1 MIFLDDD
8 VSDKLGVVAQ
18 ELSKAKETIAVLEKE
33 LSSERSRLRS
43 MVAEQERM
51 QHEKKRIM
59 ADMQRNE
66 SVGSVSKQIL
76 NYGFTFCRI

>member
-1 MIFLDDD
+1 MIFPDEDI
-8 VSDKLGVVAQ
+8 SDKSCATTQ

-33 LSSERSRLRS
+33 LSSERSRLRA
-43 MVAEQERM
+43 MIAEQERM

-66 SVGSVSKQIL
+66 SVSSAKNTNVEL
-76 NYGFTFCRI
+76 WPYHL